1 MEPLIPLFLMGAL
14 LATLLLGPPV
24 LKARRRQRLQRT
36 PFPAE
41 WERILF
47 ERLRFYP
54 RMPEFLRQ
62 ELRRHIPVFLA
73 EKRFY
78 GCGGL
83 EISEA
88 IRVLIAAQA
97 CLLILNRKTDY
108 YGKLQSILVYPS
120 AGPKLGASGR

>member
-1 MEPLIPLFLMGAL
+1 MEPLIPLFLMAAL

-24 LKARRRQRLQRT
+24 LTARRRQRLQRT

-47 ERLRFYP
+47 GRLRFYP
-54 RMPEFLRQ
+54 RMPELLRQ

-83 EISEA
+83 EINEA
-88 IRVLIAAQA
+88 
-97 CLLILNRKTDY
+97 
-108 YGKLQSILVYPS
+108 YGCSSPRRPVFSY
-120 AGPKLGASGR
+120 

>member
-14 LATLLLGPPV
+14 LATLLLGPPM
-24 LKARRRQRLQRT
+24 LTAQRRQRLQRT

-47 ERLRFYP
+47 ERLRVYP
-54 RMPEFLRQ
+54 RMPDLLRQ
-62 ELRRHIPVFLA
+62 ELRRRIPVFLA

-83 EISEA
+83 EMSK
-88 IRVLIAAQA
+88 R
-97 CLLILNRKTDY
+97 
-108 YGKLQSILVYPS
+108 YGCSSPHRPVFSY
-120 AGPKLGASGR
+120 

>member
-47 ERLRFYP
+47 ERLRVYP
-54 RMPEFLRQ
+54 QSRDAVTAAWQ
-62 ELRRHIPVFLA
+62 ELR
-73 EKRFY
+73 
-78 GCGGL
+78 
-83 EISEA
+83 
-88 IRVLIAAQA
+88 
-97 CLLILNRKTDY
+97 LN
-108 YGKLQSILVYPS
+108 
-120 AGPKLGASGR
+120 A